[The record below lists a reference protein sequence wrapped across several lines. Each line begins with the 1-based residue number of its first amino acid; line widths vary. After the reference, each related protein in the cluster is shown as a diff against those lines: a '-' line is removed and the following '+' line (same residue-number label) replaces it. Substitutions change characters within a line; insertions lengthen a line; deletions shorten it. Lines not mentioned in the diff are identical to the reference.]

1 MSTVS
6 IFHSL
11 LYSTLNETSNEL
23 LEITTT
29 LSQKNFMNF
38 VRNEILTVIDI
49 HVNFIFVMCGDA
61 LRFVLLTIKKNSF
74 VLACILRF
82 GSNVA

>member
-11 LYSTLNETSNEL
+11 LYSALNETSNEL

-38 VRNEILTVIDI
+38 VTNEILTGYRYTCELHIC
-49 HVNFIFVMCGDA
+49 HVWK
-61 LRFVLLTIKKNSF
+61 RT
-74 VLACILRF
+74 
-82 GSNVA
+82 